1 MMQMGAFEFQPQAAG
16 WNLSSGTGPRSFRSP
31 DIKFQL
37 PFNGTPQILLA
48 LSGID
53 SEHTTNLRLTVRPDD
68 VEPDEFNIIVS
79 TWDDSII
86 HSVMVTWLAFDS

>member
-1 MMQMGAFEFQPQAAG
+1 MLQMGVFEFHPQVTG

-31 DIKFQL
+31 DIKFQP
-37 PFNGTPQILLA
+37 PFSGTPQILLA

-68 VEPDEFNIIVS
+68 VEPDEFNIMVS

-86 HSVMVTWLAFDS
+86 YSVMVTWLAFGS